1 MKRKLFLKTFLMP
14 VLAAAILLSSC
25 ASAAAAE
32 FDDAALIGSPYREAV
47 EKMTERGGLSGF
59 PDGTFQ
65 PGGMLTRE
73 QGAKITAYMV
83 LGGGVQSLTAQR
95 APFDDVERSRWS
107 APYVAWCVARD
118 ILHGYGD
125 GRFGPDDT
133 LTGDQFA
140 KMLLCAMG
148 LARQDHYVGY
158 GAGWADAVRTDGE
171 ARGLYAGD
179 VGLMTEEPIT
189 REQAALMAYNAYK
202 AAEAAK
208 TAPSSSSDPSAPAVP
223 SDPVNP
229 AAPVP
234 PADPG
239 SWGFEMPDPDDPV
252 VPAVSGNGDA
262 ETPEL
267 PNNTSSDPG
276 PGTTVPNPPAGQ
288 GNSPG
293 GTPSGGSSGGD
304 ILLPE
309 LP

>member
-1 MKRKLFLKTFLMP
+1 
-14 VLAAAILLSSC
+14 
-25 ASAAAAE
+25 
-32 FDDAALIGSPYREAV
+32 
-47 EKMTERGGLSGF
+47 MTERGVLNGF

-65 PGGMLTRE
+65 PGGTLTRE

-107 APYVAWCVARD
+107 APYVAWCVGRD

-158 GAGWADAVRTDGE
+158 GAGWADAVRTDGG

-189 REQAALMAYNAYK
+189 REQAALMAYNAYR
-202 AAEAAK
+202 AAEAEK
-208 TAPSSSSDPSAPAVP
+208 PAPSSAPSAPAVP
-223 SDPVNP
+223 SDPVTP
-229 AAPVP
+229 TAPVT

-239 SWGFEMPDPDDPV
+239 SWDFEMPDPDDPV

-267 PNNTSSDPG
+267 SDNTPSGQS
-276 PGTTVPNPPAGQ
+276 PGTTVPDPPAGQ
-288 GNSPG
+288 EDDAGE
-293 GTPSGGSSGGD
+293 TPSGGSSSGD

>member
-14 VLAAAILLSSC
+14 VLAAVILLSSC

-47 EKMTERGGLSGF
+47 EKMTERGVLNGF

-65 PGGMLTRE
+65 PGGTLTRE

-189 REQAALMAYNAYK
+189 REQAALMAYNAYR
-202 AAEAAK
+202 AAEAEK
-208 TAPSSSSDPSAPAVP
+208 PAPSSDPSAPAVP
-223 SDPVNP
+223 SDPVTPTTPVTP
-229 AAPVP
+229 AV
-234 PADPG
+234 PG
-239 SWGFEMPDPDDPV
+239 SWDLDMSDPADPV
-252 VPAVSGNGDA
+252 VPAVTGNGDT
-262 ETPEL
+262 ETPEI
-267 PNNTSSDPG
+267 PSSSSSDPG
-276 PGTTVPNPPAGQ
+276 PGTTVPDPSDGQ
-288 GNSPG
+288 GNDPG
-293 GTPSGGSSGGD
+293 GTPSGGSSSGGD